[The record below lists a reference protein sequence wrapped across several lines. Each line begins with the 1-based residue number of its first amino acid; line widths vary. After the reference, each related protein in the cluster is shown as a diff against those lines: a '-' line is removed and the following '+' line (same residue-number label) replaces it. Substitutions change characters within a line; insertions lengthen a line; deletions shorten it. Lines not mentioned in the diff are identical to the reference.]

1 MKEDEEG
8 CNVSLRGLCPLRTQA
23 TASEATLMC
32 LLSARTLFFKKERE
46 KTPDITIGQLLDKLV
61 AYCSDQVSGESH
73 NVCLL
78 IAFI

>member
-46 KTPDITIGQLLDKLV
+46 NKPDITIGQLLDKLV
-61 AYCSDQVSGESH
+61 AYCSDQVSGKVTMF
-73 NVCLL
+73 VC
-78 IAFI
+78 